1 MRENFTAITM
11 DPYPAELDTV
21 FAEIDQFADQQ
32 DWPDDLIFQ
41 IRLIVEELAM
51 NVINYGNRDGTEPIE
66 LRLATKEET
75 IVLEISDVGKPFDPL
90 TEAPAPDLSSPLE
103 DRPIGGL
110 GLFLVKTL
118 MDEVHYQWEDGRN
131 HLRLITRIRA

>member
-1 MRENFTAITM
+1 MRESFTAINM
-11 DPYPAELDTV
+11 QPHPNELDVV

-32 DWPDDLIFQ
+32 DWPGDLIFQ

-66 LRLATKEET
+66 LRLATREDT
-75 IVLEISDVGKPFDPL
+75 IILEISDVGKPFDPL
-90 TEAPAPDLSSPLE
+90 TEAPEPDLSSPLE
-103 DRPIGGL
+103 DRPVGGL

-118 MDEVHYQWEDGRN
+118 MDEVHYDWADGRN
-131 HLRLITRIRA
+131 HLRLITRIRT